1 MKISQKL
8 EYACR
13 AMSQLAK
20 YHDGRT
26 LTRLEDLAQREAVS
40 ANFLVQ
46 ILNDLRRAG
55 LIESR
60 RGKAGGYL
68 LGRNANLITLRQVVE
83 AVDPALL
90 QCSVTREGDRA
101 VLDVTDR
108 GPGVPEALQSRIFEP
123 FYRLPGASE
132 REGGVGLGLSLVKEV
147 AELHKGQIRLE
158 SVSGQGT
165 TARLWIPLPDEAEA
179 EDLLQSTLLH
189 TQKHGARIAGL
200 GRIPGLKAARRAG
213 GELCCPAREGGR
225 APPRRMAP
233 CPRR

>member
-13 AMSQLAK
+13 ALAQLAK

-68 LGRNANLITLRQVVE
+68 LARRADQISLRQVVE
-83 AVDPALL
+83 AVDPSLL
-90 QCSVTREGDRA
+90 QCSVTRDGDSGAA
-101 VLDVTDR
+101 VRLAWEQVSNSFQNSLDQITLDHLATK
-108 GPGVPEALQSRIFEP
+108 PGDPM
-123 FYRLPGASE
+123 FY
-132 REGGVGLGLSLVKEV
+132 
-147 AELHKGQIRLE
+147 I
-158 SVSGQGT
+158 
-165 TARLWIPLPDEAEA
+165 
-179 EDLLQSTLLH
+179 
-189 TQKHGARIAGL
+189 
-200 GRIPGLKAARRAG
+200 
-213 GELCCPAREGGR
+213 
-225 APPRRMAP
+225 
-233 CPRR
+233 